1 MPTEAQAI
9 PAIIDPFITR
19 LSSER
24 KAALNFQKR
33 RFEAFSENYELYRDT
48 VQINRLTQ
56 RQAVNIPLMKETIK
70 TLLSSIDEAPDIYFQ
85 ELDNNLEKEYVL
97 NEFWSYEADRINLTG
112 LDIQDKKNVLLY
124 GFSVKKL
131 NIADDGISATALDPY
146 DIVFDPLMEPSDI
159 ETARFIVH
167 QNIFKTIREILA
179 DERYD
184 EEGKQS
190 LKIWAVH
197 ECQLQLRQIYF

>member
-124 GFSVKKL
+124 GRSFIKL
-131 NIADDGISATALDPY
+131 NFMEGFFDAEVLDIY
-146 DIVFDPLMEPSDI
+146 DTVVAPKTKPLDI
-159 ETARFIVH
+159 ESARYLVH
-167 QNIFKTIREILA
+167 QNIFRPLQAILHNDKYRPEA
-179 DERYD
+179 KDKLKKFLMTK
-184 EEGKQS
+184 EGLLLGSQN
-190 LKIWAVH
+190 
-197 ECQLQLRQIYF
+197 R